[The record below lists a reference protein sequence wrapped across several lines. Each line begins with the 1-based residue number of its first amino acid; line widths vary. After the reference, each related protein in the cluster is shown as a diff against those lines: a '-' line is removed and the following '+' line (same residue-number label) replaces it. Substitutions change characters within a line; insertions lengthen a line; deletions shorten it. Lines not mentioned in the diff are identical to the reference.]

1 VVTTVTTRDERVLD
15 AAALTRAIADVPDP
29 EVPVVTIEDLGIL
42 RRVAVDEGRRHVTVT
57 ITPTY
62 SGCPA
67 MDAIATRIAHQ
78 AAKAGY
84 ACGVVSQLSPA
95 WTTDWMSERGRERLR
110 EFGIAPPSGRA
121 GVRAGADDGGRVA
134 LTLQR
139 RVVTCP
145 QCGSADTEELS
156 HFGSTACK
164 ALRRCL
170 ACREPFDEFKV
181 L

>member
-1 VVTTVTTRDERVLD
+1 MTRSAVAE
-15 AAALTRAIADVPDP
+15 AIADIPDP
-29 EVPVVTIEDLGIL
+29 EVPVVSIEDLGIL
-42 RRVAVDEGRRHVTVT
+42 RHLEVDESTRRVSVT

-67 MDAIATRIAHQ
+67 MAAIEQRIVHE

-84 ACGVVSQLSPA
+84 GCTVQTRLSPA

-110 EFGIAPPSGRA
+110 EFGIAPPAPG
-121 GVRAGADDGGRVA
+121 AGAAAGRVA

-139 RVVTCP
+139 RQVACP
-145 QCGSADTEELS
+145 QCGSTDTEELAR
-156 HFGSTACK
+156 FGSTACK

-170 ACREPFDEFKV
+170 ACREPFDEFKEI
-181 L
+181 